1 VTVPLAADDFLGP
14 ERVALVHVPDDE
26 ASVED
31 DLRRSVGRH
40 REAGRVVV
48 VALGTPA
55 AGPGSRPALARR
67 AIEVIGPDGADAW
80 LTGLDPLAEARAL
93 SAAGGRHMLV
103 ELHDVLL
110 GYGRAADALRE
121 AGVGVVGTG
130 IHLEVT
136 RPADP
141 ARTQDLD
148 AALDA
153 PLLDGSYPVAARAAS
168 GLAEW
173 DHVRPGDLVT
183 TRRRLDVLA
192 VTHSGT
198 RTVSRGADGDRL
210 VHAATSPGSR
220 AADPEG
226 LYEILCAMDNA
237 YLGVP
242 LLGVVPTGEGEV
254 GHAGGLAAHE
264 AAARR
269 ARDDGADVRGLVA
282 LGERAPGE
290 GA

>member
-1 VTVPLAADDFLGP
+1 
-14 ERVALVHVPDDE
+14 
-26 ASVED
+26 
-31 DLRRSVGRH
+31 
-40 REAGRVVV
+40 
-48 VALGTPA
+48 
-55 AGPGSRPALARR
+55 
-67 AIEVIGPDGADAW
+67 
-80 LTGLDPLAEARAL
+80 
-93 SAAGGRHMLV
+93 MLV

-153 PLLDGSYPVAARAAS
+153 DLLTNHVVLGPLLDGSYPVAARAAS

-254 GHAGGLAAHE
+254 GHAGGLAAHA